1 MNLSL
6 ISSYSIFFLGF
17 LANRVVSYEFFS
29 VIIFT
34 FPLDSSHL
42 PPYKCFLKM
51 DKQEKEEIKKE
62 LTQPLVLLATV
73 LNCLGLLLFFSG
85 LIISTTKLQYIG
97 AFMIIIG
104 WILGCIITWKKAF
117 KEV

>member
-1 MNLSL
+1 MNFFQLLFLLSL
-6 ISSYSIFFLGF
+6 WILPIFL
-17 LANRVVSYEFFS
+17 LINA
-29 VIIFT
+29 
-34 FPLDSSHL
+34 
-42 PPYKCFLKM
+42 FLKM